1 MCHQLMPSLPD
12 RDGSYYSVAAASSFF
27 RHLLL
32 RDFNYENVTLLGVEG
47 RGEEEEEGGS
57 REEKLRELPYRV
69 IAWEIDSISIKTS
82 LLLCSCN
89 FVKISWLANPER
101 RENYFVIRYFDT
113 VLIS

>member
-47 RGEEEEEGGS
+47 GG
-57 REEKLRELPYRV
+57 RR
-69 IAWEIDSISIKTS
+69 
-82 LLLCSCN
+82 
-89 FVKISWLANPER
+89 R
-101 RENYFVIRYFDT
+101 REDQGRRNCANYHIALSHGKSIRFRLKRVFFFAPATSSKLVGWRIQKEGRIILSYAT
-113 VLIS
+113 LIPS